1 MRMLPVS
8 VMLAIATGLA
18 GCACYSHHGS
28 VGEAPDCGGSISVDY
43 ASDGTPS
50 ARPDACRVQGGTQLT
65 WQGAPGDSRPFTI
78 QFLQGAPDGDN
89 GRAILPSGDSNTRQ
103 TVTVRIKNV
112 HATTNLKYGITAN
125 GKQVDPHII
134 INPN

>member
-1 MRMLPVS
+1 MRMLPAS
-8 VMLAIATGLA
+8 AMLAIATGLA

-28 VGEAPDCGGSISVDY
+28 GGEAPDCGGSISVDY

-50 ARPDACRVQGGTQLT
+50 ARPDACKAQSGTELT
-65 WQGAPGDSRPFTI
+65 WQGPAGDARPFTI
-78 QFLQGAPDGDN
+78 QFMQGAPDNDN
-89 GRAILPSGDSNTRQ
+89 GRAILTSGESNSRQ
-103 TVTVRIKNV
+103 TVTVRIKSV
-112 HATTNLKYGITAN
+112 RATTNLKYGITAN